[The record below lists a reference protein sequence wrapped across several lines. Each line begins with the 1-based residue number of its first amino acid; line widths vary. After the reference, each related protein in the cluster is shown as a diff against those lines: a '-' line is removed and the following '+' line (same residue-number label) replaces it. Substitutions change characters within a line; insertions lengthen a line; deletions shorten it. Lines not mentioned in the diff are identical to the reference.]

1 MNNEKSRERN
11 LKMLGNSLKCLM
23 LGIAIGTVATI
34 AVASCTNIKEKIQS
48 TTEKSCENLS
58 TMFKLK

>member
-1 MNNEKSRERN
+1 LKKIRERN

-23 LGIAIGTVATI
+23 LGIAIGTAATI
-34 AVASCTNIKEKIQS
+34 AIASCTNIKEKIQN
-48 TTEKSCENLS
+48 TTEKSCDNIS